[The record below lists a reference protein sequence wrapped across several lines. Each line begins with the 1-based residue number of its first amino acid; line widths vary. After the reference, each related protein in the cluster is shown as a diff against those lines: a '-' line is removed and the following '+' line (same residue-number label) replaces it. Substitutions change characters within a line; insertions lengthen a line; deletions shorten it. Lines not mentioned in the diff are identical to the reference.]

1 MIANTD
7 VTQVGMLIGAVGA
20 LSTVIGVL
28 WKQMISHFKQVEAK
42 LKDCED
48 DRQHLWEV
56 LADQAQRPVE
66 EIRGKR

>member
-7 VTQVGMLIGAVGA
+7 VTQVGLLIGAVGA

-28 WKQMISHFKQVEAK
+28 WKQMINHFGQVEVK